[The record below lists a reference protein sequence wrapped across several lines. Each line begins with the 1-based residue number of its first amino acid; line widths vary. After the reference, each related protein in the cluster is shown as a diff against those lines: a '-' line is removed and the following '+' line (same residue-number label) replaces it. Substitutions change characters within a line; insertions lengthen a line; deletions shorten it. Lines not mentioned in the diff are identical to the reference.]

1 MKCNMINARK
11 TTVYDCSII
20 QLPKIETEGG
30 NITPINNLEEVPF
43 DIQRVYY
50 LFDVPAGE
58 TRGGHAHI
66 KLQQLIVAA
75 SGSFDL
81 IVDDG
86 KIKRRFTLGRP
97 NYGLYLPPGLWREL
111 DNFSGGGICLV
122 LASLL
127 YTEDDYIRDY
137 EQFLD
142 YKNGL

>member
-1 MKCNMINARK
+1 MINARK

-20 QLPKIETEGG
+20 QLPKIETLGS
-30 NITPINNLEEVPF
+30 NITPINNAVEIPF

-58 TRGGHAHI
+58 TRGGHAHR

-86 KIKRRFTLGRP
+86 MIKRRFTLGRP

-127 YTEDDYIRDY
+127 YSEEDYIRDY
-137 EQFLD
+137 KQFLD
-142 YKNGL
+142 YKNEI

>member
-1 MKCNMINARK
+1 MINARK

-58 TRGGHAHI
+58 TRGGHAHR

>member
-1 MKCNMINARK
+1 MINARK